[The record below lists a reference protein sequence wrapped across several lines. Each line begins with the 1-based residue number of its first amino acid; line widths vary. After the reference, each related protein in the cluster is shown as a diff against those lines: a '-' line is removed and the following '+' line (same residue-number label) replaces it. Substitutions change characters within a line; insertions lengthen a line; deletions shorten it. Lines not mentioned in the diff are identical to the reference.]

1 MLAMVA
7 SLISISN
14 QLTIFSSPVV
24 KEQVNNRLD
33 QSLRLNIL
41 LFCDV
46 LELINRILHFRWI
59 LLLQVVTRQL
69 KGRREN

>member
-1 MLAMVA
+1 MLSMVA
-7 SLISISN
+7 SLNSMSN
-14 QLTIFSSPVV
+14 QFTIFSPPVV

-59 LLLQVVTRQL
+59 LLLQVVTGQL
-69 KGRREN
+69 KERREN